1 MGDARTAPHNRGD
14 AVSGA
19 DDAAAAGAIGAGGG
33 GGLKTP
39 LPPVIGAG
47 GDLAAIQRILAGDQY
62 MTVYK
67 GIRAEAESAAQL
79 AYDLAYGV
87 AGTPPVTNGKAIG
100 HGSAPVPR
108 LLVSPGGVGPE
119 RRLLHRH

>member
-87 AGTPPVTNGKAIG
+87 AVFSPMAHRKAVEHRSATVPAPLLRPPAG
-100 HGSAPVPR
+100 APPHDIPT
-108 LLVSPGGVGPE
+108 LI
-119 RRLLHRH
+119 